1 MAAFVNEIQSLIG
14 TPPAGF
20 EWLEYLALVM
30 ILLFLLDAICTFVAG
45 IFKWIGGR

>member
-14 TPPAGF
+14 SPPTGY
-20 EWLEYLALVM
+20 EWLQYLSLVM
-30 ILLFLLDAICTFVAG
+30 ILLFLLDAICTFVAA